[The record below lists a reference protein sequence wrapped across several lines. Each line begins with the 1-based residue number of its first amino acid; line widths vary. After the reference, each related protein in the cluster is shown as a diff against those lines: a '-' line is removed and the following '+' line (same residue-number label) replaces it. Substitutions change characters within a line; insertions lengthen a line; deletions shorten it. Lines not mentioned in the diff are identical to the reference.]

1 MGTDQE
7 LKPKERQKCPHC
19 DKTFSKSGW
28 LKYHLN
34 AAHSNVTTAPKKYCK
49 NDEKAVTTI
58 EEEPMEMENGSEH
71 QKVKTMKTELGQEGN
86 NVDPIS
92 DTSTTN
98 SEKLEVEKKRRELEL
113 NSLEEKVLVVQ
124 KTFSHPKESQCDEQ
138 SDNTDEDMKKDENE
152 PEPKTKETA
161 LLAALDDELEKWKEA
176 NADTLTNLDLKS
188 EVMNFTNSE
197 TLETQ
202 INGVIVSK
210 VVDKEVVTI
219 KQYEESSERT
229 DANAGEDLSFGE
241 LNSSA
246 ETVVET
252 IVEDLMAFDE
262 TIAKLQSPKV
272 DCKDCGK
279 SFKNKYSLKS
289 HIETVHVGKTGDNPR
304 VDCKEC
310 GRSLKNKESLK
321 IHMDSIHLGLL
332 AMNCMFCAK
341 NFTQKTNCTTHMKK
355 WHTEEWAAY
364 KGRRESGE
372 A

>member
-1 MGTDQE
+1 MG
-7 LKPKERQKCPHC
+7 
-19 DKTFSKSGW
+19 
-28 LKYHLN
+28 
-34 AAHSNVTTAPKKYCK
+34 
-49 NDEKAVTTI
+49 
-58 EEEPMEMENGSEH
+58 
-71 QKVKTMKTELGQEGN
+71 
-86 NVDPIS
+86 
-92 DTSTTN
+92 
-98 SEKLEVEKKRRELEL
+98 EL
-113 NSLEEKVLVVQ
+113 NSLEEKVSVMQ
-124 KTFSHPKESQCDEQ
+124 KTFAHPRESQCDEQ
-138 SDNTDEDMKKDENE
+138 SDNAHEDMKKDENE
-152 PEPKTKETA
+152 PEPKTEETA
-161 LLAALDDELEKWKEA
+161 LLVALDDELEKWKEA

-210 VVDKEVVTI
+210 VVDKEDVTI
-219 KQYEESSERT
+219 KQDEESSERT

-252 IVEDLMAFDE
+252 IVEDLMTVDE

-279 SFKNKYSLKS
+279 SFKSKYSLKS
-289 HIETVHVGKTGDNPR
+289 DIESVHVGKTGDNPR

-332 AMNCMFCAK
+332 AMNCMFCDK
-341 NFTQKTNCTTHMKK
+341 SFTQKTNCTTHMKK
-355 WHTEEWAAY
+355 WHTEE
-364 KGRRESGE
+364 EE
-372 A
+372 EEEE